1 MSLMKLSLCW
11 WIALRYSRRV
21 WFDRMD
27 VFEAMIDRAEDKTP
41 VVDLELGCKWIESRS
56 SIFYSLS
63 NNPLDSVS
71 NRSDA

>member
-1 MSLMKLSLCW
+1 
-11 WIALRYSRRV
+11 
-21 WFDRMD
+21 MD